1 MRRRVESLQM
11 VDESKREKE
20 LGQGRAEEGGE
31 DGAGLRRRMKS
42 LQIANES

>member
-1 MRRRVESLQM
+1 MRRRVESL
-11 VDESKREKE
+11 VDESKSEKE
-20 LGQGRAEEGGE
+20 LGQGRAGEGGE